1 LRCESP
7 IDRALYRSPQI
18 YLRAFTAEQ
27 GDVCNDS
34 HSLFSLFC
42 VTHRLQLDER
52 ERWYKAPSMKIKF
65 FAAGGTIDKVYFD
78 AKSAYQV
85 GAPQVEVILSDN
97 NVAFE
102 YETVSAL
109 RKDSLEMNDDDRLA
123 IRKLI
128 ESDECDHIVI
138 THGTDTMVDTGKALV
153 GIPNKV
159 IVMTG
164 AMEPARSRYT
174 DATFNVGCAVAA
186 VQLLA
191 PGVYIAM
198 NGRIYSATNVRKNY
212 EKRIF
217 EPS

>member
-1 LRCESP
+1 
-7 IDRALYRSPQI
+7 
-18 YLRAFTAEQ
+18 
-27 GDVCNDS
+27 
-34 HSLFSLFC
+34 
-42 VTHRLQLDER
+42 
-52 ERWYKAPSMKIKF
+52 MKIKF

-102 YETVSAL
+102 YEIVSAL

-128 ESDECDHIVI
+128 EADECDHIVI
-138 THGTDTMVDTGKALV
+138 THGTDTMVDTGKALL

-186 VQLLA
+186 VQLLG

-217 EPS
+217 ESS